1 MMEQNYTDTLETRL
15 EKLWKWMSGKGI
27 MLYVSVRN
35 WMASTLENYFTQPL
49 LRKWNQ
55 VVNHLKDFGTTV
67 TREVEMYMVELP
79 VDYFDSLLP
88 HIRPYTLT
96 NMVMQMK
103 NVLRTIIWLNVQILS
118 MMIVLCLV
126 LLEGIHLRLK
136 RLLE

>member
-1 MMEQNYTDTLETRL
+1 MMEQNYTDTLVTRL

-35 WMASTLENYFTQPL
+35 WMVSTLENYFTQPL

-55 VVNHLKDFGTTV
+55 VVSRLKNFGITV

>member
-1 MMEQNYTDTLETRL
+1 MEQNYTDTLETRL

-35 WMASTLENYFTQPL
+35 WMVSTLENYFTQPL

-55 VVNHLKDFGTTV
+55 VVNHLKNFGTTV